1 MQGPFSAAPLEL
13 VGHGEEGV
21 TPIPPAT
28 MTCRVAPSAI
38 GKVQRG
44 MEAATTSPSFN
55 SSCTQALPPRNSA
68 SRLTAI
74 SQVSARAVSPHM
86 L

>member
-1 MQGPFSAAPLEL
+1 MARK
-13 VGHGEEGV
+13 GV

-28 MTCRVAPSAI
+28 MTCRAAPSAI

-44 MEAATTSPSFN
+44 MEAATTSPSF
-55 SSCTQALPPRNSA
+55 SAPCTQALPPRDAA